1 MTTRTLELFDG
12 TVDGYTGNFSAY
24 WQQKA
29 QRVLVER
36 RTYEKQQEEIEKT
49 KDFIR
54 RNAYGQKHAQ
64 AEDRRKKLER
74 IEPVARPREVAEPP
88 MRFSAAARSGDIVVR
103 AERLGKGY
111 ARPLFADVNLDIVRG
126 QRWALLGPNGSGKTT
141 LVRCLLGLTEPDE
154 GEARLGQGVTVGYF
168 DQQLAGLE
176 DDWAVVDAV
185 RPPHKLLSQE
195 QRRGLL
201 ARFGLSGE
209 TAVQKVGSLSGG
221 ERCRAALARLAAL
234 DANFLVLDEPTNHLD
249 LWACDA
255 LEKAILEFEGTVVL
269 VSHDRYFI
277 NCVADHVALI
287 EPGRLRIVE
296 GNYEVYQ
303 QMARAGDAR
312 GTGFQPVKGHNQD
325 GHATPPAA
333 AEKSARKRR
342 FPFRKLADLEDD
354 IAAREMT
361 LYRLQCELAEPRVLR
376 DGQRVRELKAQLET
390 EQSTLK
396 ALYEHWEEAAELNW

>member
-1 MTTRTLELFDG
+1 M
-12 TVDGYTGNFSAY
+12 
-24 WQQKA
+24 
-29 QRVLVER
+29 
-36 RTYEKQQEEIEKT
+36 
-49 KDFIR
+49 
-54 RNAYGQKHAQ
+54 
-64 AEDRRKKLER
+64 
-74 IEPVARPREVAEPP
+74 
-88 MRFSAAARSGDIVVR
+88 
-103 AERLGKGY
+103 
-111 ARPLFADVNLDIVRG
+111 
-126 QRWALLGPNGSGKTT
+126 
-141 LVRCLLGLTEPDE
+141 
-154 GEARLGQGVTVGYF
+154 
-168 DQQLAGLE
+168 
-176 DDWAVVDAV
+176 VDAV

-255 LEKAILEFEGTVVL
+255 LEKAILEFEGTVLL

-342 FPFRKLADLEDD
+342 FPFRKLADLEDN